1 MYGNLF
7 GIIAASLV
15 IERVVEQF
23 SGFIPK
29 KRRRRWLFFISTIL
43 ALLFTFGA
51 QVGIFR
57 NLDIISP
64 DTGKFG
70 IYLDYFLTGLLIGGG
85 SDPVHSVVYGL
96 EKKKDEIVHRTSKV
110 NVNR

>member
-7 GIIAASLV
+7 GVIAASLV

-23 SGFIPK
+23 SEFVPKK
-29 KRRRRWLFFISTIL
+29 KRRKILFLISTIL

-57 NLDIISP
+57 NLGIISQN
-64 DTGKFG
+64 TGKFG
-70 IYLDYFLTGLLIGGG
+70 IYLDYLLTGLLIGGG

-96 EKKKDEIVHRTSKV
+96 EKKKEEIVKRTSKKD
-110 NVNR
+110 NDN